1 MYVNGGS
8 GHGEESECFRGHQRA
23 ESKETKRKKLLLE
36 VRDCEAGGVSFHGS
50 DLGEF

>member
-1 MYVNGGS
+1 MGMVVV
-8 GHGEESECFRGHQRA
+8 GEKSECFRDHQRV
-23 ESKETKRKKLLLE
+23 ESKGTKRKKLLSE